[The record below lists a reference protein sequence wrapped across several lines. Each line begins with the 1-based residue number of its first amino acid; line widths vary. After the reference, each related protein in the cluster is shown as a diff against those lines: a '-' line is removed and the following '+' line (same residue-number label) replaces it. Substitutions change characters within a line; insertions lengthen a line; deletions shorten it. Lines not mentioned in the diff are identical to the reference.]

1 MSELGHLLDEEAAA
15 SEQGRDAD
23 IPAGATISRGHGRS
37 KTLQVR
43 LNDDE
48 YATLEAFAD
57 ERNLPVSTMVR
68 SLVLSAMRT
77 DTGTPSERIARLH
90 HELDLLSQQIA

>member
-1 MSELGHLLDEEAAA
+1 MSELGHLLDEEATA

-23 IPAGATISRGHGRS
+23 IPAGAKITRGHGRS

-77 DTGTPSERIARLH
+77 DTGTPEERIARLH